1 MNSMKNLLFIVFLFM
16 SMPISSFSQFDS
28 VLTQKGKS
36 LNLEITT
43 GLQGSL
49 SFFQLG
55 VNLPQFIDHFIIG
68 IKFREMSS
76 LTWATFI
83 NEETKESVSFH
94 PVVLG
99 GVISFGGTNDL
110 ILNTFR
116 QYGACEILMGYSFT
130 PYDNLIYGTGNLIG
144 SNITFGIFG
153 TYGLEFFIKN
163 KSSIFIESGGGF
175 KTIKGDKDNQY
186 VIASSWL
193 GSGITFRMGAKIY
206 FNR

>member
-1 MNSMKNLLFIVFLFM
+1 MKNILLIVILLM
-16 SMPISSFSQFDS
+16 SMNISSFSQTDS
-28 VLTQKGKS
+28 VETQKGKS
-36 LNLEITT
+36 LNFEITT

-49 SFFQLG
+49 SFFQIG
-55 VNLPQFIDHFIIG
+55 INLPQFIDHFVIG

-83 NEETKESVSFH
+83 NEQTKESVSFH

-99 GVISFGGTNDL
+99 GVICFGGTNDL
-110 ILNTFR
+110 VLNTFR

-130 PYDNLIYGTGNLIG
+130 PYDNMIYNTGNLIG
-144 SNITFGIFG
+144 SNTTFGIFG
-153 TYGLEFFIKN
+153 TYGLEFFTKN
-163 KSSIFIESGGGF
+163 KLSVYIESGGGF

-206 FNR
+206 FK

>member
-1 MNSMKNLLFIVFLFM
+1 MKRIFFLVLLLM
-16 SMPISSFSQFDS
+16 SMSIPAFSQTDTAE
-28 VLTQKGKS
+28 TQKGKN
-36 LNLEITT
+36 LNFEITT

-55 VNLPQFIDHFIIG
+55 VNLPQFIDHFVIG

-83 NEETKESVSFH
+83 DEQTKESVSFH

-99 GVISFGGTNDL
+99 GVICFGGTGDL
-110 ILNTFR
+110 VFNLFR
-116 QYGACEILMGYSFT
+116 QYGSCEILMGYSFT
-130 PYDNLIYGTGNLIG
+130 PYDDRIYHTGNLIG
-144 SNITFGIFG
+144 SNTTFGIFG
-153 TYGLEFFIKN
+153 TYGLEFFTKD
-163 KSSIFIESGGGF
+163 KFSVFIESGGGL
-175 KTIKGDKDNQY
+175 KTIKGDEDNQY

-206 FNR
+206 IK